1 MTARHRAIAEGEGC
15 QGCGPRRPEARSC
28 LSGTHSDS
36 DDDEWCDRAEATDG
50 EDDSLDEAGE
60 RDVSSDDERLDC
72 HEAGALSH
80 MDPDGLSGRGNDMH
94 MSRAYPPR

>member
-1 MTARHRAIAEGEGC
+1 MI
-15 QGCGPRRPEARSC
+15 
-28 LSGTHSDS
+28 
-36 DDDEWCDRAEATDG
+36 DDEWCDRAEAADG
-50 EDDSLDEAGE
+50 EDASLDEAGE

-94 MSRAYPPR
+94 MHMYMHMYMCMYMCMSRAYPPR